1 MLLQTKLQCVSISV
15 SYIPSSGIST
25 REACEYFKLIQSHQ
39 ECLGNRAE
47 EARFSMSCASPSS
60 LRNLK
65 LNNGG
70 LSLSHT
76 LCPLRALPPPPCR
89 RLTPE
94 PDRGPTTVENVAGHR
109 GRRTAP
115 VVHRARLP
123 PTSGPHTP
131 LPLTFHPPKLAV
143 RSHLTSRVG

>member
-76 LCPLRALPPPPCR
+76 LCPLRALPPSMPPPHPR
-89 RLTPE
+89 TRPRT
-94 PDRGPTTVENVAGHR
+94 NHR
-109 GRRTAP
+109 GECCWTLRQEDC
-115 VVHRARLP
+115 
-123 PTSGPHTP
+123 TSGASCTASTHKRPPHTP
-131 LPLTFHPPKLAV
+131 STHISSSKASRAVPP
-143 RSHLTSRVG
+143 HF